1 MTVHGVQAGKPV
13 IGQGRAREIGADIEI
28 ESEPGDGTRINL
40 QFKVEPIDALME
52 STG

>member
-1 MTVHGVQAGKPV
+1 LRD
-13 IGQGRAREIGADIEI
+13 RASEISADIEI

-40 QFKVEPIDALME
+40 QFKVEPVNELME